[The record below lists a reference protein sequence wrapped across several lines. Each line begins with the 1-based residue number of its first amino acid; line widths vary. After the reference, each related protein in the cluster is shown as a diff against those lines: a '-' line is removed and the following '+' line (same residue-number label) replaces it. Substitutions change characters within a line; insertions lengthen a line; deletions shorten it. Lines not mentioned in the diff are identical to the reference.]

1 MKIIDNLRVGNK
13 ILKENNISSF
23 KIDCEILMSQT
34 LSISREKV
42 LLNLEKNLKKEEKER
57 YLNLI
62 NRRKKNEPIAY
73 ITKNKSFWKNNFIT
87 NKDVLIPRPDSE
99 HLVEQAL
106 EIIKR
111 DQAKR
116 ILDIGV
122 GSGCLSISI
131 LNERL
136 NCKCDAIDI
145 SKNALKLAKINAN
158 LHQLSDR
165 IKFYKRDVDNF
176 YNDKYDLVISNPPY
190 INKHKIKYLDSII
203 YEPKIALDGGLDGL
217 EVIRKVIS
225 KSKHLLK
232 INGKL
237 ILEIG
242 YDQKY
247 KVTKFLKEKNFFINK
262 IIKDYGNNT
271 RCIVSTKINETI

>member
-1 MKIIDNLRVGNK
+1 MKIIDSLKDGHK
-13 ILKENNISSF
+13 ILKANKISSY
-23 KIDCEILMSQT
+23 KIDCEIL
-34 LSISREKV
+34 LSKILNISREE
-42 LLNLEKNLKKEEKER
+42 LILNLEKSINEDESEEYINLV
-57 YLNLI
+57 

-73 ITKNKSFWKNNFIT
+73 IIKSKNFWRDKFIT

-106 EIIKR
+106 IVIKK
-111 DQAKR
+111 DNAKR
-116 ILDIGV
+116 ILDVGV

-131 LNERL
+131 LKERL
-136 NCKCDAIDI
+136 NCKLDAIDA
-145 SKNALKLAKINAN
+145 SKNALKLAKTNAN
-158 LHQLSDR
+158 LHQLLDR

-176 YNDKYDLVISNPPY
+176 YNDKYDLIISNPPY
-190 INKHKIKYLDSII
+190 IIKHKIKYLGSIN

-217 EVIRKVIS
+217 EIIKKVIS
-225 KSKHLLK
+225 KSKYLLK
-232 INGKL
+232 LNGKL

-247 KVTKFLKEKNFFINK
+247 KVINFLKEKNFFINK

-271 RCIVSTKINETI
+271 RCIVSTKIN

>member
-1 MKIIDNLRVGNK
+1 MKIIDNLRDGYE
-13 ILKENNISSF
+13 ILKSNNISSY

-34 LSISREKV
+34 LSISREEV
-42 LLNLEKNLKKEEKER
+42 LLNLERIVKTEEKER
-57 YLNLI
+57 YFNLI

-73 ITKNKSFWKNNFIT
+73 ITNNKSFWKNNFIT
-87 NKDVLIPRPDSE
+87 NKNVLIPRPDSE

-106 EIIKR
+106 RIIKKN
-111 DQAKR
+111 QAKR
-116 ILDIGV
+116 ILDVGV

-131 LNERL
+131 LNERQ
-136 NCKCDAIDI
+136 NCKCDAIDT

-158 LHQLSDR
+158 LHQLLDR

-217 EVIRKVIS
+217 EVIKKVIS

-247 KVTKFLKEKNFFINK
+247 KVIRFLKEKNFFINK

-271 RCIVSTKINETI
+271 RCVVSTKIN

>member
-1 MKIIDNLRVGNK
+1 MKIIDNLKDGSE
-13 ILKENNISSF
+13 ILKVNNISSY
-23 KIDCEILMSQT
+23 KIDSEILMSKT
-34 LSISREKV
+34 LNISREEV
-42 LLNLEKNLKKEEKER
+42 LLNLEKNIKIEEKEK
-57 YLNLI
+57 YFNLI

-73 ITKNKSFWKNNFIT
+73 IINCKSFWRDKFII
-87 NKDVLIPRPDSE
+87 NKDALIPRPDSE
-99 HLVEQAL
+99 HLVDQTL
-106 EIIKR
+106 RLIKKN
-111 DQAKR
+111 QAKR
-116 ILDIGV
+116 ILDVGV
-122 GSGCLSISI
+122 GSGCLAISI
-131 LNERL
+131 LNERPH
-136 NCKCDAIDI
+136 CRCDAIDT
-145 SKNALKLAKINAN
+145 SKKALKCAKINAN

-176 YNDKYDLVISNPPY
+176 YNDKYDLIISNPPY

-225 KSKHLLK
+225 KSKNLLK

-247 KVTKFLKEKNFFINK
+247 KVTKFLKEKNFYIDK
-262 IIKDYGNNT
+262 IIKDYGNNI
-271 RCIVSTKINETI
+271 RCIVSTKIN

>member
-1 MKIIDNLRVGNK
+1 MKIIDNLKDGQQ
-13 ILKENNISSF
+13 ILKENNIPSY
-23 KIDCEILMSQT
+23 KIDCEILMSKI
-34 LSISREKV
+34 LNISREDI
-42 LLNLEKNLKKEEKER
+42 LLNSEKQLKREERKK
-57 YLNLI
+57 YLNLV
-62 NRRKKNEPIAY
+62 NRRKKKEPIAY
-73 ITKNKSFWKNNFIT
+73 ITNTKNFWRDKFIT
-87 NKDVLIPRPDSE
+87 NENALIPRPDSE
-99 HLVEQAL
+99 HLVEHSL
-106 EIIKR
+106 KIIKKN
-111 DQAKR
+111 QSKR
-116 ILDIGV
+116 ILDVGV

-131 LNERL
+131 LKERL
-136 NCKCDAIDI
+136 YCKCDAIDL

-176 YNDKYDLVISNPPY
+176 CNDKYDLVISNPPY
-190 INKHKIKYLDSII
+190 IIKHKIKYLGTIN

-225 KSKHLLK
+225 RSKHLLK

-237 ILEIG
+237 VLEIG

-247 KVTKFLKEKNFFINK
+247 KVAKFLKEKNFFINK

-271 RCIVSTKINETI
+271 RCIVSTKTN

>member
-1 MKIIDNLRVGNK
+1 MKIIDNLKDGYK
-13 ILKENNISSF
+13 ILKESNISSY

-34 LSISREKV
+34 LNISRERII
-42 LLNLEKNLKKEEKER
+42 LNLEKKIKKEEIER
-57 YLNLI
+57 YFNLI
-62 NRRKKNEPIAY
+62 YRRKKNEPIAY
-73 ITKNKSFWKNNFIT
+73 IINNKNFWKNKFIT
-87 NKDVLIPRPDSE
+87 NKNALIPRPDSE

-106 EIIKR
+106 SLIKK

-136 NCKCDAIDI
+136 NCKCDAIDP

-158 LHQLSDR
+158 LHQLLDR

-176 YNDKYDLVISNPPY
+176 YNDKYDLIISNPPY
-190 INKHKIKYLDSII
+190 INKHKIKYLGTIN
-203 YEPKIALDGGLDGL
+203 YEPNIALNGGLDGL
-217 EVIRKVIS
+217 EIIRKVIS
-225 KSKHLLK
+225 KSKYLLK
-232 INGKL
+232 TNGKL

-247 KVTKFLKEKNFFINK
+247 KVINLLKEKNFFINK

-271 RCIVSTKINETI
+271 RCIVSTKLN

>member
-1 MKIIDNLRVGNK
+1 MKIIDNLRDGYE

-42 LLNLEKNLKKEEKER
+42 LLNLEKNIKQKEKER
-57 YLNLI
+57 YFNLI

-106 EIIKR
+106 KIIKE

-158 LHQLSDR
+158 LHQLSNR

-217 EVIRKVIS
+217 EVIKKVIS

-237 ILEIG
+237 VLEIG

-247 KVTKFLKEKNFFINK
+247 KVTRFLKEKNFFINK
-262 IIKDYGNNT
+262 IIKDYGNKT
-271 RCIVSTKINETI
+271 RCIVSTKIN

>member
-1 MKIIDNLRVGNK
+1 MKIIDNLKDGQE
-13 ILKENNISSF
+13 ILKKTNIPSY
-23 KIDCEILMSQT
+23 KIDCEILMSKT
-34 LSISREKV
+34 LNISREDI
-42 LLNLEKNLKKEEKER
+42 LLNSEKQMKKEEREK
-57 YLNLI
+57 YLNLV
-62 NRRKKNEPIAY
+62 NRRKKKEPIAY
-73 ITKNKSFWKNNFIT
+73 ITNTKSFWRDKFIT
-87 NKDVLIPRPDSE
+87 NENVLIPRPDSE
-99 HLVEQAL
+99 HLVEQSL
-106 EIIKR
+106 KIIKKN
-111 DQAKR
+111 QFKR
-116 ILDIGV
+116 FLDIGV

-131 LNERL
+131 LKERL
-136 NCKCDAIDI
+136 YCKCDAIDL

-176 YNDKYDLVISNPPY
+176 YNDKYDLIISNPPY
-190 INKHKIKYLDSII
+190 IKKHKIKYLDSII

-217 EVIRKVIS
+217 EVIKKIIS

-247 KVTKFLKEKNFFINK
+247 KVTKLLKEKNFYINK
-262 IIKDYGNNT
+262 TIRDYGNNI
-271 RCIVSTKINETI
+271 RCIVSTKIN

>member
-1 MKIIDNLRVGNK
+1 MKILDNLNDGYK
-13 ILKENNISSF
+13 ILKENNISSY
-23 KIDCEILMSQT
+23 KIDCEILMSIT
-34 LSISREKV
+34 LNIPREEV
-42 LLNLEKNLKKEEKER
+42 LLNLAKNLKKEEREK
-57 YLNLI
+57 YFDLI

-73 ITKNKSFWKNNFIT
+73 ITKNKSFWRDIFIT
-87 NKDVLIPRPDSE
+87 NKNVLIPRPDSE
-99 HLVEQAL
+99 HLVEQTL
-106 EIIKR
+106 RFIKK

-116 ILDIGV
+116 ILDVGV

-131 LNERL
+131 LKERPY
-136 NCKCDAIDI
+136 CKCDAIDS
-145 SKNALKLAKINAN
+145 SKNAIKLAKTNAN
-158 LHQLSDR
+158 LHQIIDR

-176 YNDKYDLVISNPPY
+176 YNDKYDLIISNPPY
-190 INKHKIKYLDSII
+190 INRHKIKYLGAVN

-217 EVIRKVIS
+217 EIIRKVIS
-225 KSKHLLK
+225 KSKQLLK

-247 KVTKFLKEKNFFINK
+247 KVTNFLKEKSFFINK

-271 RCIVSTKINETI
+271 RCIVSTKIN

>member
-1 MKIIDNLRVGNK
+1 MKIIDNLRDGYE
-13 ILKENNISSF
+13 ILKANNISSY

-34 LSISREKV
+34 LSISREEV
-42 LLNLEKNLKKEEKER
+42 LLNLEKNIKNEDKKR
-57 YLNLI
+57 YFNLI
-62 NRRKKNEPIAY
+62 NRRKKKEPIAY
-73 ITKNKSFWKNNFIT
+73 ITNSKSFWKNEFVI
-87 NKDVLIPRPDSE
+87 NKYALIPRPDSE
-99 HLVEQAL
+99 HLVSQAL
-106 EIIKR
+106 KLIKK

-136 NCKCDAIDI
+136 NCKCDAIDP
-145 SKNALKLAKINAN
+145 SKNALKLAKTNAN

-217 EVIRKVIS
+217 EIIKKVIS
-225 KSKHLLK
+225 KSKYLLK
-232 INGKL
+232 TNGKL

-247 KVTKFLKEKNFFINK
+247 KVINFLKEKNFFINK

-271 RCIVSTKINETI
+271 RCIVSTKIN

>member
-1 MKIIDNLRVGNK
+1 MRILDNLKDGYQ
-13 ILKENNISSF
+13 ILKGNNIPSY

-34 LSISREKV
+34 LNISREDV
-42 LLNLEKNLKKEEKER
+42 LLNLEKEVKKEEREKFFI
-57 YLNLI
+57 LI
-62 NRRKKNEPIAY
+62 HRRKKNEPIAY
-73 ITKNKSFWKNNFIT
+73 ITNNKSFWRDYFIT
-87 NKDVLIPRPDSE
+87 NKNVLIPRPDSE
-99 HLVEQAL
+99 HLVEQTL
-106 EIIKR
+106 RIIKKN
-111 DQAKR
+111 QSKR
-116 ILDIGV
+116 ILDVGV

-131 LNERL
+131 LKERIF
-136 NCKCDAIDI
+136 CKCDAIDL

-158 LHQLSDR
+158 LHQLSHR

-225 KSKHLLK
+225 KSKYLLK

-247 KVTKFLKEKNFFINK
+247 KVINFLKKNNFFINK
-262 IIKDYGNNT
+262 VIKDYGNNT
-271 RCIVSTKINETI
+271 RCIVSTKID

>member
-1 MKIIDNLRVGNK
+1 MKIVDNLRDGYE
-13 ILKENNISSF
+13 ILKSNNILSY

-34 LSISREKV
+34 LNISREEV
-42 LLNLEKNLKKEEKER
+42 LLNLEKIVKTEEKER
-57 YLNLI
+57 YFDLI
-62 NRRKKNEPIAY
+62 DRRKKNEPIAY
-73 ITKNKSFWKNNFIT
+73 ITNNKNFWKNNFIT
-87 NKDVLIPRPDSE
+87 NKNVLIPRPDSE

-106 EIIKR
+106 RLIKKN
-111 DQAKR
+111 QAKK

-131 LNERL
+131 LNERP
-136 NCKCDAIDI
+136 NCKCDAIDT

-158 LHQLSDR
+158 LHQLLDR

-176 YNDKYDLVISNPPY
+176 YNDKYDLIISNPPY
-190 INKHKIKYLDSII
+190 INKHKIKYLGSII

-217 EVIRKVIS
+217 EVIKKVIS

-247 KVTKFLKEKNFFINK
+247 KVIRFLKEKNFFINR

-271 RCIVSTKINETI
+271 RCIVSTKIN

>member
-1 MKIIDNLRVGNK
+1 MKIIDNLKDGQE
-13 ILKENNISSF
+13 ILKKTNIPSY
-23 KIDCEILMSQT
+23 KIDCEILMSKT
-34 LSISREKV
+34 LNISREDI
-42 LLNLEKNLKKEEKER
+42 LLNSEKQMKKEEREK
-57 YLNLI
+57 YLNLV
-62 NRRKKNEPIAY
+62 NRRKKKEPIAY
-73 ITKNKSFWKNNFIT
+73 ITNTKSFWRDKFIT
-87 NKDVLIPRPDSE
+87 NENVLIPRPDSE
-99 HLVEQAL
+99 HLVEQSL
-106 EIIKR
+106 KIIKKN
-111 DQAKR
+111 QFKR
-116 ILDIGV
+116 LLDIGV

-131 LNERL
+131 LKERL
-136 NCKCDAIDI
+136 YCKCDAIDL

-176 YNDKYDLVISNPPY
+176 YNDKYDLIISNPPY
-190 INKHKIKYLDSII
+190 IKKHKIKYLDSII

-217 EVIRKVIS
+217 EVIKKIIS

-247 KVTKFLKEKNFFINK
+247 KVTKLLKEKNFYINK
-262 IIKDYGNNT
+262 TIRDYGNNI
-271 RCIVSTKINETI
+271 RCIVSTKIN

>member
-1 MKIIDNLRVGNK
+1 MKIIDNLRDGNK

-34 LSISREKV
+34 LNISREKV
-42 LLNLEKNLKKEEKER
+42 LLNLGKNIKIKEKER
-57 YLNLI
+57 YFNLI

-106 EIIKR
+106 EVIKR
-111 DQAKR
+111 GQSKR

-145 SKNALKLAKINAN
+145 SKNALKIAKINAN
-158 LHQLSDR
+158 LHQLSNR

-176 YNDKYDLVISNPPY
+176 YNDKYDLIISNPPY
-190 INKHKIKYLDSII
+190 IKKHKIKYLGSVI

-217 EVIRKVIS
+217 EMIRKVIS
-225 KSKHLLK
+225 KSKYLLK
-232 INGKL
+232 TNGKL

-247 KVTKFLKEKNFFINK
+247 KVINFLKEKNFFINK

-271 RCIVSTKINETI
+271 RCIVSTKIN